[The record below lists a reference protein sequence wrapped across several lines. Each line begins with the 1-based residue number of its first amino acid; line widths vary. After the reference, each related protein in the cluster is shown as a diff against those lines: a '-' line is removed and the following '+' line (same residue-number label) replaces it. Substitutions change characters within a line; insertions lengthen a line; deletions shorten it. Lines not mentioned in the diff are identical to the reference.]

1 MIYLDWFYHAFHG
14 LLHICG
20 YFFFLYVLARIA
32 AEIIDYRD
40 YRHFEVDIEKMSR
53 KKGQQIVPDAPADQV
68 SELERLYRTEE
79 TR

>member
-20 YFFFLYVLARIA
+20 YFFFLYVLVRIA
-32 AEIIDYRD
+32 AEIMDYRD
-40 YRHFEVDIEKMSR
+40 YRHFEASSIRRFRE
-53 KKGQQIVPDAPADQV
+53 GQIIPDAPADQV

>member
-32 AEIIDYRD
+32 AEIMDYRG
-40 YRHFEVDIEKMSR
+40 YRHFESESFNDLAIP
-53 KKGQQIVPDAPADQV
+53 QAPDDQV